1 MSVTTDQFRIGE
13 LARRVGATPRAVRYY
28 EEFGLLPESGRPR
41 GGHRLYDARDE
52 DRLRELLHVRETLGL
67 SLSELRAWSDAERA
81 RADLRERWH
90 GGDSRDVALRSEIAH
105 EALEHIETQIALV
118 AARRGA
124 LEEIEDGLTSARRRV
139 RDTLL
144 ELGEVPA

>member
-1 MSVTTDQFRIGE
+1 MSVTTEQFRIGE

-41 GGHRLYDARDE
+41 GGHRLYDADDVE
-52 DRLRELLHVRETLGL
+52 RLRGLLHIKETLGL

-81 RADLRERWH
+81 RASLRERWH
-90 GGDSRDVALRSEIAH
+90 GDETGDAALRSEIAN

-118 AARRGA
+118 ATRRAA
-124 LEEIEDGLTSARRRV
+124 LEELEDELTGSRRRV
-139 RDTLL
+139 REILL
-144 ELGEVPA
+144 RLGQVTA

>member
-1 MSVTTDQFRIGE
+1 MSVATEQFRIGE

-52 DRLRELLHVRETLGL
+52 DRLRELLHVKETLGL
-67 SLSELRAWSDAERA
+67 SLSELRAWSDADRA
-81 RADLRERWH
+81 RADLRERWR
-90 GGDSRDVALRSEIAH
+90 GGDSGDAALRSEIAH
-105 EALEHIETQIALV
+105 EALEHIDTQMALV
-118 AARRGA
+118 AARRSA

-139 RDTLL
+139 RDILL

>member
-1 MSVTTDQFRIGE
+1 MSVTTEHFRIGE

-41 GGHRLYDARDE
+41 GGHRLYDAHDE
-52 DRLRELLHVRETLGL
+52 ERLRELLHVRETLGL

-81 RADLRERWH
+81 RAGLRERWH
-90 GGDSRDVALRSEIAH
+90 GGEAGDAAARAEIAH
-105 EALEHIETQIALV
+105 EALQHIETQIALV

-139 RDTLL
+139 RGVLL
-144 ELGEVPA
+144 ELGEVQA